1 MGDSSLESQV
11 ELTDLYKM
19 SKGTSIKKMDA
30 ALTTL
35 SSCQQLSLSTNA
47 IEKIANLNG
56 LKNLTILSLARN
68 NIKNLTGLDAVGE
81 TLLELWI
88 SYNKIEKMKGV
99 HVLKKL
105 KVLYMSNNEVKDWN
119 EFTKL
124 ADCVG
129 LEEVVFVGN
138 PLQVAHA
145 DAGDWDEK
153 AAKAIPSLKRLDG
166 APIIRDEEDS

>member
-1 MGDSSLESQV
+1 MGPIE
-11 ELTDLYKM
+11 
-19 SKGTSIKKMDA
+19 KMDA

-68 NIKNLTGLDAVGE
+68 NIKNLNGLDAVGE

-88 SYNKIEKMKGV
+88 SYNKI
-99 HVLKKL
+99 KKL

-153 AAKAIPSLKRLDG
+153 AAKAIPSLKKLDG
-166 APIIRDEEDS
+166 